1 MQISGLA
8 TAVVEGNFDW
18 TYVRLYTD
26 EGLTG
31 TGECYLAPGLTAIC
45 RELTPILL
53 GEDPRDVD
61 RLFRKLQWST
71 SGAGS
76 VSGIVYNAISG
87 IEAALWDLTGKA
99 TGLPIYRLLGGKF
112 RSRVRMYADCHAG
125 EALEAL
131 TAVMYT
137 RAPSWLSEA
146 ERKHHVSRSYWAP
159 GGSDAPTAED
169 YALRARQMAALGYS
183 ALKFDLDVP
192 NPHQVDAHNQG
203 ISNREVDYMIGLVR
217 AVREAVGD
225 GIDLAFDCHWRYTV
239 ADVLKVAY
247 GVEPYHL
254 LWLEDP
260 TPPENVEALLRVTR
274 ATRTPI
280 CTGENLQLRHGF
292 RELLES
298 GAAHVIS
305 PDLQKCGG
313 LLEGKRIA
321 ELADLYHIPVAP
333 HNISSPLGTIAAA
346 HVCAAIPNFLALEFH
361 AHDVPFWQ
369 ELAAGHAGP
378 IIDQGYITVPDRP
391 GLGIELN
398 EEVAR
403 RYARPGEPFFA
414 HESN

>member
-1 MQISGLA
+1 MQITGLA

-26 EGLTG
+26 EGFTG
-31 TGECYLAPGLTAIC
+31 TGECFLAPGLTAIC

-76 VSGIVYNAISG
+76 VAGIVYNAISG

-99 TGLPIYRLLGGKF
+99 AGLPIHRMLGGKF

-125 EALEAL
+125 EGLEAL
-131 TAVMYT
+131 TSVMLT
-137 RAPSWLSEA
+137 RAPSWLSES
-146 ERKHHVSRSYWAP
+146 ERQGHVSRSYWAT

-169 YALRARQMAALGYS
+169 YARRARQIAALGYT

-192 NPHQVDAHNQG
+192 NPHQIDEYNHG
-203 ISNREVDYMIGLVR
+203 ITNNEVNYMVGLVR

-247 GVEPYHL
+247 GVEPYNL

-260 TPPENVEALLRVTR
+260 TPPENTDALLRVTQ

-280 CTGENLQLRHGF
+280 CTGENLQLRQGF
-292 RELLES
+292 RALVQS

-321 ELADLYHIPVAP
+321 EMADLHYIPVAP
-333 HNISSPLGTIAAA
+333 HNISSPIGTMAAA

-361 AHDVPFWQ
+361 AHGVPFWQ
-369 ELAAGHAGP
+369 DLAVGHEGP

-398 EEVAR
+398 EEIAR
-403 RYARPGEPFFA
+403 KYARPGEPFFA
-414 HESN
+414 EV